1 MLIGTNSKKLDIS
14 SEKKTQNISERF
26 ATFLTQGDIVCLY
39 GEIGVGKTTFIKYLI
54 NKLQK
59 NDMCKISEIP
69 SPTFN
74 ILNEYKL
81 KNFTIHHYDL
91 YRLKSKKDL
100 DNIGIFD
107 YEDQFINLVEWPK
120 LLNKKKINKISI
132 KLKYTKNEKSRKIY
146 IKNFGRFKN

>member
-1 MLIGTNSKKLDIS
+1 MQQITEKDLSKIAKRIS
-14 SEKKTQNISERF
+14 NKVKKGDYI
-26 ATFLTQGDIVCLY
+26 FLEGDL
-39 GEIGVGKTTFIKYLI
+39 GVGKTTFAKYFI
-54 NKLQK
+54 NHFNQK
-59 NDMCKISEIP
+59 FKKKIVEVL

-74 ILNEYKL
+74 IVQYYDVN
-81 KNFTIHHYDL
+81 NRISIAHYDL

-107 YEDQFINLVEWPK
+107 YENQFINLVEWPE

-132 KLKYTKNEKSRKIY
+132 KLKYANNEKSRKIY

>member
-1 MLIGTNSKKLDIS
+1 MQQITEKDLSKIAKKIS
-14 SEKKTQNISERF
+14 NKVKKGDYI
-26 ATFLTQGDIVCLY
+26 FLE
-39 GEIGVGKTTFIKYLI
+39 GELGVGKTTFAKYFI
-54 NKLQK
+54 NHFNKKFKKKFVEVL
-59 NDMCKISEIP
+59 

-74 ILNEYKL
+74 IVQYYDVN
-81 KNFTIHHYDL
+81 NRISIAHYDL

-107 YEDQFINLVEWPK
+107 YENQFINLVEWPE

-146 IKNFGRFKN
+146 IKNFGRFEN

>member
-1 MLIGTNSKKLDIS
+1 MQQITEKDLSKIAKKISNKVKKGDYIFLEGELD
-14 SEKKTQNISERF
+14 
-26 ATFLTQGDIVCLY
+26 
-39 GEIGVGKTTFIKYLI
+39 VGKTTFAKYFI
-54 NKLQK
+54 NHFNQK
-59 NDMCKISEIP
+59 FKKKIVEVL

-74 ILNEYKL
+74 IVQYYDVN
-81 KNFTIHHYDL
+81 NRISIAHYDL

-132 KLKYTKNEKSRKIY
+132 KLKYANNEKSRKIY

>member
-1 MLIGTNSKKLDIS
+1 ML
-14 SEKKTQNISERF
+14 
-26 ATFLTQGDIVCLY
+26 
-39 GEIGVGKTTFIKYLI
+39 
-54 NKLQK
+54 
-59 NDMCKISEIP
+59 

-74 ILNEYKL
+74 IVQYYDVN
-81 KNFTIHHYDL
+81 NRISIAHYDL

-132 KLKYTKNEKSRKIY
+132 KLKYANNEKSRKIY

>member
-1 MLIGTNSKKLDIS
+1 ML
-14 SEKKTQNISERF
+14 
-26 ATFLTQGDIVCLY
+26 
-39 GEIGVGKTTFIKYLI
+39 
-54 NKLQK
+54 
-59 NDMCKISEIP
+59 

-74 ILNEYKL
+74 IVQYYDVN
-81 KNFTIHHYDL
+81 NRISIAHYDL
-91 YRLKSKKDL
+91 YRLKSKRDL

-132 KLKYTKNEKSRKIY
+132 KLKYTNNEKSRKIY